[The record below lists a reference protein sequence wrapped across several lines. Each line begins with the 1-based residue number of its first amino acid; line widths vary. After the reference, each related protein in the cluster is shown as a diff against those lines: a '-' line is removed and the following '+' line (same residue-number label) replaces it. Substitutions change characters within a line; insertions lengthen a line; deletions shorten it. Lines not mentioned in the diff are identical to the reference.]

1 MVSTENYIIFKFYIY
16 IPQEWSYRVLLNLT
30 IYVQYFF
37 LRNVFPIF
45 HGDVNLPSCGHAWV
59 KKVFNYLLLTYPGNV
74 SQVEQVVYLGW
85 CRKHFSDDGVVDV
98 NGGLKEKHNK
108 INIGTQ

>member
-1 MVSTENYIIFKFYIY
+1 MGVPTLTQLIQIKRLAVSRGVNGNSQI
-16 IPQEWSYRVLLNLT
+16 LLAL
-30 IYVQYFF
+30 IK
-37 LRNVFPIF
+37 
-45 HGDVNLPSCGHAWV
+45 GSA
-59 KKVFNYLLLTYPGNV
+59 YPGNV

-98 NGGLKEKHNK
+98 NGGLKETHNK

>member
-1 MVSTENYIIFKFYIY
+1 MGVPTLTKLIQIKRLTVTRGVNGNSQI
-16 IPQEWSYRVLLNLT
+16 LLAL
-30 IYVQYFF
+30 IK
-37 LRNVFPIF
+37 
-45 HGDVNLPSCGHAWV
+45 GS
-59 KKVFNYLLLTYPGNV
+59 TYPGNV

-98 NGGLKEKHNK
+98 NGGLKETHNK

>member
-1 MVSTENYIIFKFYIY
+1 MGVPTLTQLIQIKRLTVTRGVNGNSQI
-16 IPQEWSYRVLLNLT
+16 LLAL
-30 IYVQYFF
+30 IK
-37 LRNVFPIF
+37 
-45 HGDVNLPSCGHAWV
+45 GS
-59 KKVFNYLLLTYPGNV
+59 TYPGNV

-98 NGGLKEKHNK
+98 NGGLKETHNK

>member
-1 MVSTENYIIFKFYIY
+1 MGVPTLTQLIQIKRLTVTRGVNGNSQI
-16 IPQEWSYRVLLNLT
+16 LLALIKGN
-30 IYVQYFF
+30 
-37 LRNVFPIF
+37 
-45 HGDVNLPSCGHAWV
+45 
-59 KKVFNYLLLTYPGNV
+59 TYPGNV

-98 NGGLKEKHNK
+98 NGGLKETHNK

>member
-1 MVSTENYIIFKFYIY
+1 MKHERALMNFKGGAHPQTINTEKEINCQEVSMEIQI
-16 IPQEWSYRVLLNLT
+16 LLAL
-30 IYVQYFF
+30 IK
-37 LRNVFPIF
+37 
-45 HGDVNLPSCGHAWV
+45 GS
-59 KKVFNYLLLTYPGNV
+59 TYPGNV

-98 NGGLKEKHNK
+98 NGGLKETHNK

>member
-1 MVSTENYIIFKFYIY
+1 MFSI
-16 IPQEWSYRVLLNLT
+16 
-30 IYVQYFF
+30 FF